1 MGPYQSAIIDG
12 AMNIRG
18 PSCAVRTVRDLT
30 GITLDQPP
38 VIPAFGI
45 CPWPRRPVSVRKPRA
60 VSAHDH
66 AARELLPRF

>member
-1 MGPYQSAIIDG
+1 
-12 AMNIRG
+12 
-18 PSCAVRTVRDLT
+18 VRDLT

-60 VSAHDH
+60 VSATTTPPVSCCRAFDTSVYPCEYTDV
-66 AARELLPRF
+66 RR